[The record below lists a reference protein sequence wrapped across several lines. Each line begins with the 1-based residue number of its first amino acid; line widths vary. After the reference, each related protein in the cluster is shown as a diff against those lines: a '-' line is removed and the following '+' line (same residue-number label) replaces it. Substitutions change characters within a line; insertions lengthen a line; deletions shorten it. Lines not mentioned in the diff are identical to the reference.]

1 MYQHYYVNDNPTL
14 NPGYHHEVHT
24 KEHADQLN
32 IRDRSYVG
40 YFNNEID
47 AVAAAK
53 SIYADADG
61 CIICC
66 TLAHEG

>member
-1 MYQHYYVNDNPTL
+1 MYQHYYVNDNPTF

-24 KEHADQLN
+24 EEHADQLN

-40 YFNNEID
+40 YFKNEID